1 MSIKPIDFNVIH
13 LKSQE
18 LNSHKIAEHMKHRN
32 IVDSN
37 FVQREKVI
45 NQNKSK
51 VLDAEKTEHT
61 KINRDPESNK
71 KYEQQEKRRKRENTN
86 KKKKASFSGH
96 KIDIQI

>member
-37 FVQREKVI
+37 FVQRGKG
-45 NQNKSK
+45 NKPK
-51 VLDAEKTEHT
+51 
-61 KINRDPESNK
+61 
-71 KYEQQEKRRKRENTN
+71 
-86 KKKKASFSGH
+86 
-96 KIDIQI
+96 